1 MFSINSNSSA
11 HVDSSMELKI
21 SSQQQVA
28 TRVIQ
33 AQTQGDDASLDL
45 TLRPQRLAEFIG
57 QEKLKK
63 NLEIL
68 LQAATLR
75 KEPAEHILLYGNPG
89 LGKTTLAHIIAK
101 EMNTTIRVTSGPAI
115 ERPGDMAAI
124 LTNVEPNGVLFID
137 EIHRL
142 SRVVEEVLYTAMEE
156 RGIDIVVGKGPSARS
171 LRIDLPPLTIVGA
184 TTRLSLLSAAFR
196 ERFGNHL
203 HLNYYEEDQLQQIIE
218 RSAALLA
225 LTLEPSAAKEI
236 AARARRTPR
245 IANRLLKRVRDYVQV
260 YGQATIS
267 SNEVQAAFQLLEIDA
282 LGLDR
287 VDRHI
292 LGTIMDRFQGG
303 PVGLNTIAALAS
315 EETETIA
322 DIYEPYL
329 LQIGLL
335 ARTPRGRIVTEEAYR
350 HLGREIP
357 ERLKTLFA

>member
-1 MFSINSNSSA
+1 MDEQEIS
-11 HVDSSMELKI
+11 LK
-21 SSQQQVA
+21 A
-28 TRVIQ
+28 NDHDRVVQ
-33 AQTQGDDASLDL
+33 AEADAEDASLDL
-45 TLRPQRLAEFIG
+45 SLRPKRLKEFIG
-57 QEKLKK
+57 QETLKK

-68 LQAATLR
+68 LRAAALR

-89 LGKTTLAHIIAK
+89 LGKTTLAHIIAA
-101 EMNTTIRVTSGPAI
+101 EMGSGIRVTSGPAI

-124 LTNVEPNGVLFID
+124 LTNVEAGSVLFID

-156 RGIDIVVGKGPSARS
+156 SAIDMIVGKGPSARS
-171 LRIDLPPLTIVGA
+171 LRIDLPPMTIVGA
-184 TTRLSLLSAAFR
+184 TTRLSLLSNPFR
-196 ERFGNHL
+196 ERFGNQL
-203 HLNYYEEDQLQQIIE
+203 HLTFYEPSDLEHIIK
-218 RSAALLA
+218 RSAQILSVRV
-225 LTLEPSAAKEI
+225 EENAAKDI

-245 IANRLLKRVRDYVQV
+245 VANRLLKRVRDYVQV
-260 YGQATIS
+260 HDYAMGTVSA
-267 SNEVQAAFQLLEIDA
+267 VQSTFRLLEIDA
-282 LGLDR
+282 LGLDH

-292 LGTIMDRFQGG
+292 LGTIIDRFQGG

-335 ARTPRGRIVTEEAYR
+335 ARTPRGRVVTEQAYR

-357 ERLKTLFA
+357 SRLKTLFA